1 MPASQ
6 SRLFFT
12 KPDRSRLFGISLC
25 LLLTLGPLI
34 WWLLLKPSGMALE
47 LISKT
52 WRLDIEIEKLLEEGE
67 SSWCD
72 ELPADA
78 RNISR
83 RLVLDPSGVR
93 PEPVEHCRFTRPQ
106 WRTLRIV
113 RAEGAAPAP
122 PHWPAPKLNGLDASE
137 LGAERAGKHE
147 PFYELQLQNDAGQ
160 VWTCRLPLAQWQAH
174 PLGARYRMQV
184 DRFGVADC
192 ASLAQQS

>member
-1 MPASQ
+1 MPAAPPK
-6 SRLFFT
+6 LFT
-12 KPDRSRLFGISLC
+12 KPDRSRLFGASLC

-72 ELPADA
+72 ELPAEA

-83 RLVLDPSGVR
+83 RTIADPSGVR
-93 PEPVEHCRFTRPQ
+93 PEPAEHCRFSRPQ
-106 WRTLRIV
+106 WRTLRLA

-122 PHWPAPKLNGLDASE
+122 PQWPEPKLNGLDASH
-137 LGAERAGKHE
+137 LGAERAGKRE
-147 PFYELQLQNDAGQ
+147 AFYELQLQNEASQ

-174 PLGARYRMQV
+174 QLGARYRVQV

-192 ASLAQQS
+192 ASLARQS